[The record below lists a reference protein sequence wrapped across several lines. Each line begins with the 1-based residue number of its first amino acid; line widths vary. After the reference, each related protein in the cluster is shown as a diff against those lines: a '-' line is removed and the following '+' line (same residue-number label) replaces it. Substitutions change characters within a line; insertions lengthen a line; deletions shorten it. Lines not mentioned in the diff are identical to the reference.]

1 MNFILQ
7 LFKYFGAFAA
17 IVLCIGFVSKS
28 DLSSLLNTQ
37 TSQTFTEDESGPT
50 QEYATLELGKAREDL
65 RAERSSP
72 RSSFSDRSELPTF
85 REAPRSNSNIR
96 TVADTDVHPVNDRS
110 NRGAVRSSDINSWI
124 DMSIAQTFME
134 AEKETMSPG
143 VILATGIYFLQQGQ
157 GDLSMSAA
165 DVAAYLAEVRDNA
178 GAEAK
183 SHMKYI
189 ANSEEWF
196 EGLSLAGFDGQEI
209 ASIFDRKGLAV
220 YDKAMYS
227 RHVERKVEQADYSGD
242 PAALGANDDVRKR
255 NLAEAYNDYADRPEV
270 RKKYGLP
277 SSVNTPAPITQ
288 AEVSEGRNEAL
299 SFRKG
304 ESKTYDNPRLFW
316 SVLQEIIALEH
327 DYKSW
332 EAYQGDHA
340 AAANKEFQRRSDIM
354 ALGGEM
360 KVTRKR

>member
-1 MNFILQ
+1 MNFFLQ
-7 LFKYFGAFAA
+7 LFKYAGAFAA

-28 DLSSLLNTQ
+28 DLSSLLSTQ
-37 TSQTFTEDESGPT
+37 TSQAFSEDELAPT
-50 QEYATLELGKAREDL
+50 QEYATLGLGKAREDL
-65 RAERSSP
+65 RGESSSP
-72 RSSFSDRSELPTF
+72 RGGFSDRSELPTF
-85 REAPRSNSNIR
+85 RDAPRSSSNIR
-96 TVADTDVHPVNDRS
+96 TVAHTDIAPVN
-110 NRGAVRSSDINSWI
+110 NRNVVSSSDINSWI
-124 DMSIAQTFME
+124 DMSVAQTFLE
-134 AEKETMSPG
+134 AEKETISPG

-178 GAEAK
+178 GAAAK

-196 EGLSLAGFDGQEI
+196 EGLSLAGFDGVQI

-227 RHVERKVEQADYSGD
+227 RHVERKIEQPEYSGD
-242 PAALGANDDVRKR
+242 PSALVSNDDVRKR

-277 SSVNTPAPITQ
+277 SSVNTPAPITK
-288 AEVSEGRNEAL
+288 AEVSEGQSEAL

-316 SVLQEIIALEH
+316 SVLQEVIALEN

-332 EAYQGDHA
+332 DAYRADHGA
-340 AAANKEFQRRSDIM
+340 TAEKEFQRRSDIM